1 VFFSR
6 LEHNPAFLKA
16 GDQVTA
22 SITVDDGTLDL
33 GTQRVDI
40 CDGP

>member
-40 CDGP
+40 RDSP